1 MNLKTNAK
9 YRPPYT
15 YNSIF
20 GGYDSFFLQPKAL
33 RFLAVP
39 VTAEEVVEK
48 QLKRYFNFDYS
59 MPALEQSEFLDPISQ
74 LHRTKIDVYR
84 NNYPFESVGEKEKF
98 AHMISKIAGLISG
111 HTRAYQTKYIM
122 SVLTQ
127 FKAKSPNLFNRFSL
141 SQWKLFSEAVFG
153 KAPTRAN
160 LMLLTSEKKGSL
172 VDYSYLKSQQS
183 SKEIIDFLLRDYQ
196 EKVALIRS
204 DFEKSC
210 NEFSEKANKIKA
222 DSNKQIAA
230 IKANDEL

>member
-15 YNSIF
+15 YSTVF
-20 GGYDSFFLQPKAL
+20 EGYDSFFLQPKPL

-59 MPALEQSEFLDPISQ
+59 KPTLEQSEFLNPISQ
-74 LHRTKIDVYR
+74 LQKTKVDVYK
-84 NNYPFESVGEKEKF
+84 NNYPFNNVGEKEKF

-153 KAPTRAN
+153 KAPTRVN

-172 VDYSYLKSQQS
+172 ANYSHLKSHES
-183 SKEIIDFLLRDYQ
+183 SKEIINFLLRDYQ
-196 EKVALIRS
+196 EQIVLIRS

-210 NEFSEKANKIKA
+210 NEFSEKARKIRD
-222 DSNKQIAA
+222 DSNKQVMS
-230 IKANDEL
+230 IKAGKL